1 LKGFQRTMM
10 LFALAVLLGWYL
22 TASSAADLI
31 ANAWML
37 LILPALGVAYYLL
50 KDRVRE
56 IPETE
61 EE

>member
-1 LKGFQRTMM
+1 MM

-50 KDRVRE
+50 KDHVRE